1 MSLFR
6 QGSQFTLIGALQLAV
21 DCGIFIAGTAAGLPA
36 VPANL
41 LGRIGGAALGFWL
54 NGRFTFARQD
64 GARLG
69 WQRFRRFAVMWLILT
84 LISTWLVSAT
94 VELVGLRQAWL
105 AKPLVEGGLAVVS
118 FFLGRQVVYR

>member
-41 LGRIGGAALGFWL
+41 LGRIGGRPWASGSTAASPLPGRMAHAWAGSASAAL
-54 NGRFTFARQD
+54 R
-64 GARLG
+64 
-69 WQRFRRFAVMWLILT
+69 
-84 LISTWLVSAT
+84 
-94 VELVGLRQAWL
+94 
-105 AKPLVEGGLAVVS
+105 
-118 FFLGRQVVYR
+118 

>member
-1 MSLFR
+1 
-6 QGSQFTLIGALQLAV
+6 
-21 DCGIFIAGTAAGLPA
+21 
-36 VPANL
+36 
-41 LGRIGGAALGFWL
+41 
-54 NGRFTFARQD
+54 
-64 GARLG
+64 
-69 WQRFRRFAVMWLILT
+69 MWLILT